1 MALWGISDNLHV
13 YAIGAVTKD
22 PSCVVGS
29 EVQVVV
35 EQPVDGT
42 VNGSDD
48 SNTTEIVIGL
58 MVAAY
63 VTCVLFLNKSKTSKK
78 DKARRGRVSHSRT
91 HSVNKVAVK
100 AAGMVVTEEED
111 IFSRP
116 VMIDGHCQMS
126 GSSLDPTCNV
136 AAETASRLLSE
147 NS

>member
-1 MALWGISDNLHV
+1 VALWGISDNLHV

-48 SNTTEIVIGL
+48 SNTTEIVIGF

-63 VTCVLFLNKSKTSKK
+63 VTCVFFLNKSKT
-78 DKARRGRVSHSRT
+78 
-91 HSVNKVAVK
+91 
-100 AAGMVVTEEED
+100 
-111 IFSRP
+111 
-116 VMIDGHCQMS
+116 
-126 GSSLDPTCNV
+126 
-136 AAETASRLLSE
+136 
-147 NS
+147 